1 MSEQAYALDFDLPPD
16 AVPQHGVGV
25 VAFFDAE
32 GNTRYALTLEGAASL
47 SAILGLLEVV
57 KARVLAEA
65 DGW

>member
-1 MSEQAYALDFDLPPD
+1 
-16 AVPQHGVGV
+16 VPQHGVGV